1 MRAQLACLVDGASAT
16 WLEETAIGSM
26 EGYVW
31 MQLLYVH
38 VPSMC
43 PREPSPVETA
53 DFHVSLET
61 VVPLLH
67 VMGLA
72 RRLVHHAASL
82 FRSAQATNHLLDFS
96 APPEPS

>member
-16 WLEETAIGSM
+16 WLEETAIGST

-43 PREPSPVETA
+43 PREPGPVETA
-53 DFHVSLET
+53 DFHISLE
-61 VVPLLH
+61 PDC
-67 VMGLA
+67 GAAFA
-72 RRLVHHAASL
+72 RDGPRPVA
-82 FRSAQATNHLLDFS
+82 S
-96 APPEPS
+96 APNQTSARCMR